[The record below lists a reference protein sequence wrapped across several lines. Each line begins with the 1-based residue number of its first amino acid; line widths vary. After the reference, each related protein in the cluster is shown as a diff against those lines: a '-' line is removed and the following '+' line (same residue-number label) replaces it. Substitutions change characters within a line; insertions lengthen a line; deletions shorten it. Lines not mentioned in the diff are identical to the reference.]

1 VVYELK
7 VINYEIMMGSP
18 TYKGDVKYK
27 WEIYPITV
35 LDRSTL

>member
-1 VVYELK
+1 VVCELK

-18 TYKGDVKYK
+18 TYKGDIKYK
-27 WEIYPITV
+27 WEIYPTV